1 MNLLGNLRL
10 RTRLLLA
17 FITLTLVTVAV
28 GSIGYVNMKKLHEM
42 SDLITDR
49 DLIGLG
55 KIKDANTIR
64 NDIARTV
71 RNMMLVS
78 TEEQR
83 RSDQSRLD
91 ALMSELEDN
100 IEHARKTVITDE
112 GKARLQDFDKTW
124 VVYKAGVANMV
135 SLINQQPLVTET
147 PAFHYL
153 QTEFIKVVND
163 SRKQLDDLSKNMENQ
178 SQKTNETIESI
189 FNSSAQQMFIII
201 AIAALFGIA
210 MGIFIAYRIVK
221 QLGGEPDYAADITRQ
236 IAAGNLTVEVET
248 NENNKQ
254 SLLYAMK
261 EMVAK
266 LNHIIGEVR
275 SSSDALSSASE
286 EVSATSQSLSQA
298 ASEQSASVEET
309 SASMEQI
316 SASIAQNTES
326 SKITDSI
333 SSKAANDVERGGQ
346 SVKETV
352 SAMKQIAG
360 KISIIDDIA
369 YQTNLL
375 ALNAAIEAA
384 RAGEHGKGFAVVAAE
399 VRKLAE
405 RSQIAAQ
412 EIGQVASSSVS
423 LAEQAGNLFEQLVP
437 DIKRTSDLVQ
447 EITAASQEQT
457 SGVAQINIAMSQ
469 LSQITQQNASASEEL
484 AATAEEMTAQAG
496 QLIDLINYFKVNG
509 DSSLK
514 PTSKKVTRQ
523 IKAQAGKVKS
533 ARLQPDSGDEQFV
546 QF

>member
-1 MNLLGNLRL
+1 MGLFNGMKL
-10 RTRLLLA
+10 RTRLILA
-17 FITLTLVTVAV
+17 FLMMSFVTATV
-28 GSIGYVNMKKLHEM
+28 GSIGYLNMRDINSMAAEM
-42 SDLITDR
+42 YQKDLLGLEAAAKARMNFLAVGRYLRAAMLSATEERKQQNLQSFRKSIDEVELAINEARPKFTSAEGQALISEFDR
-49 DLIGLG
+49 IWPTYKSEATKVEAMLRAEPLLQSNASNAYLEHDMSAIIQSTMEQVG
-55 KIKDANTIR
+55 KIVTQKSQNSAKQAATAQEVYER
-64 NDIARTV
+64 SSVLMFSASIAG
-71 RNMMLVS
+71 
-78 TEEQR
+78 
-83 RSDQSRLD
+83 
-91 ALMSELEDN
+91 
-100 IEHARKTVITDE
+100 I
-112 GKARLQDFDKTW
+112 
-124 VVYKAGVANMV
+124 
-135 SLINQQPLVTET
+135 
-147 PAFHYL
+147 
-153 QTEFIKVVND
+153 
-163 SRKQLDDLSKNMENQ
+163 
-178 SQKTNETIESI
+178 
-189 FNSSAQQMFIII
+189 
-201 AIAALFGIA
+201 LFGLA
-210 MGIFIAYRIVK
+210 MGFFIAFRIVK

-266 LNHIIGEVR
+266 LNHIISEVR
-275 SSSDALSSASE
+275 SSSDALSS
-286 EVSATSQSLSQA
+286 
-298 ASEQSASVEET
+298 QSASVEET

-316 SASIAQNTES
+316 SSSIAQNTES
-326 SKITDSI
+326 SKVTDSI

-399 VRKLAE
+399 VRKLVE

-469 LSQITQQNASASEEL
+469 LSQITQKNASASEEL

-509 DSSLK
+509 DASLK
-514 PTSKKVTRQ
+514 PTSQKIARQ
-523 IKAQAGKVKS
+523 PKAKPAKIK
-533 ARLQPDSGDEQFV
+533 ARLQPDHDDEQFV